1 MLPYS
6 VFLLTVCIVVF
17 NGYAVYHHI
26 HEYDSKAKPALKV
39 DKIQCIV
46 LAGYDL
52 LTAFY
57 LAMILG
63 ANFAHFGKYCLFDV
77 TWRSSF
83 ACRMAGTLFFAASQG
98 ALQVTVAMSICRC
111 FTCLNSFSNK
121 ELTVPGFLAVFL
133 LVNLGNFVRAF
144 APFFVTSAVMT
155 DWADIFIHEHI
166 FTGNPLISRGKKTDL
181 ARMLAE
187 YKRLSPNETS
197 FWSTKKMLY
206 ELRNM
211 TSQGELFA
219 SEKVNS
225 IGFYGKSSMCY
236 PDFFTN
242 EPAMLGYKIF
252 FMAESSCYLITI
264 LSCYVLILRQFMNS
278 RAVVQPATQKDT
290 GKDSQVF
297 FLSLKIS
304 LLIGSQIIWWLPVTV
319 AIIGSF
325 FDWAIP
331 FLQADSLIGMIIPI
345 NSFLN
350 PILHCKPIFTLS
362 SSIIK
367 NISQAIRRMPLL
379 LKQNEGNTADV
390 SQAGLEIV
398 KIPAV
403 TATAVEVP
411 VEEVPVE
418 VKMSF
423 MITSQ
428 QLQSSAQ

>member
-1 MLPYS
+1 M
-6 VFLLTVCIVVF
+6 
-17 NGYAVYHHI
+17 
-26 HEYDSKAKPALKV
+26 K
-39 DKIQCIV
+39 
-46 LAGYDL
+46 
-52 LTAFY
+52 
-57 LAMILG
+57 
-63 ANFAHFGKYCLFDV
+63 
-77 TWRSSF
+77 
-83 ACRMAGTLFFAASQG
+83 
-98 ALQVTVAMSICRC
+98 
-111 FTCLNSFSNK
+111 
-121 ELTVPGFLAVFL
+121 
-133 LVNLGNFVRAF
+133 
-144 APFFVTSAVMT
+144 
-155 DWADIFIHEHI
+155 
-166 FTGNPLISRGKKTDL
+166 
-181 ARMLAE
+181 
-187 YKRLSPNETS
+187 
-197 FWSTKKMLY
+197 
-206 ELRNM
+206 
-211 TSQGELFA
+211 
-219 SEKVNS
+219 
-225 IGFYGKSSMCY
+225 
-236 PDFFTN
+236 
-242 EPAMLGYKIF
+242 
-252 FMAESSCYLITI
+252 
-264 LSCYVLILRQFMNS
+264 S